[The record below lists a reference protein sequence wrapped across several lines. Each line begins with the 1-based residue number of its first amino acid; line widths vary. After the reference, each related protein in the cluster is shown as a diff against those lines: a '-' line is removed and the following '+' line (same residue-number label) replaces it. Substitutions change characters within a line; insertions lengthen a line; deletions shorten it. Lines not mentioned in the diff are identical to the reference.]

1 MTETSPQ
8 PAGQRTSMPAEERGL
23 YSVAQIQHLLRI
35 EFARAQRYA
44 YPLSCMLLAV
54 DQLDTL
60 RDLHGYE
67 FKEQVLERLVDLLK
81 RATRSSDF
89 LGRTADDRLVLLL
102 PHTQPQGARSLGER
116 LIENSG
122 VLSSELGGN
131 VARVSVSIG
140 LASLQ
145 GEDVLFHDALYR
157 GAELALEEAVAAGG
171 GRLQVRAAGGQG

>member
-1 MTETSPQ
+1 MTDPRPQ
-8 PAGQRTSMPAEERGL
+8 ASAQRSYTPPEARGL
-23 YSVAQIQHLLRI
+23 YSVAQIQHLQRI
-35 EFARAQRYA
+35 EFARAQRYG
-44 YPLSCMLLAV
+44 YPLACMLLAV

-67 FKEQVLERLVDLLK
+67 FKEQVLERLVELLK

-89 LGRTADDRLVLLL
+89 IGRTADDRLVLLL
-102 PHTQPQGARSLGER
+102 PHTPPQGARTLAAR

-122 VLSSELGGN
+122 VLSADLGGE

-140 LASLQ
+140 LSTLQ
-145 GEDVLFHDALYR
+145 GESVLFHDALYR
-157 GAELALEEAVAAGG
+157 EAELALEEAIAAGG

>member
-1 MTETSPQ
+1 MTESRPQ
-8 PAGQRTSMPAEERGL
+8 VSQDRVSMPAHERGL

-35 EFARAQRYA
+35 EFARAQRYG
-44 YPLSCMLLAV
+44 YPLTCMLLAV

-60 RDLHGYE
+60 RDRHGYE

-89 LGRTADDRLVLLL
+89 LGRTADDRLALLL
-102 PHTQPQGARSLGER
+102 PHTPQQGARTLAAR

-122 VLSSELGGN
+122 VLSAELGGDL
-131 VARVSVSIG
+131 ARVSVSIG
-140 LASLQ
+140 LSSLEAD
-145 GEDVLFHDALYR
+145 GALFHDALYR
-157 GAELALEEAVAAGG
+157 EAELALEEAVAAGG

>member
-1 MTETSPQ
+1 MTESRPE
-8 PAGQRTSMPAEERGL
+8 ASARRSSAPAEERGL

-60 RDLHGYE
+60 RDVHGYE
-67 FKEQVLERLVDLLK
+67 FKEAVLERLVDLLK

-89 LGRTADDRLVLLL
+89 LGRTADDRLSLLL
-102 PHTQPQGARSLGER
+102 PHTPPQGARALAGR

-140 LASLQ
+140 LCSLE
-145 GEDVLFHDALYR
+145 GEELLFHDALYR
-157 GAELALEEAVAAGG
+157 EAELALEEAVAAGG
-171 GRLQVRAAGGQG
+171 GRLQVRRPGGRG

>member
-1 MTETSPQ
+1 MTDPRPEASTPRS
-8 PAGQRTSMPAEERGL
+8 SMQAEERGL

-35 EFARAQRYA
+35 EFARAQRYG
-44 YPLSCMLLAV
+44 YPLACMLLAV

-60 RDLHGYE
+60 RDVHGYE

-89 LGRTADDRLVLLL
+89 IGRTAADRLVLLL
-102 PHTQPQGARSLGER
+102 PHTPPQGARALAAR

-122 VLSSELGGN
+122 VLSAQLGGD

-140 LASLQ
+140 LASLE
-145 GEDVLFHDALYR
+145 GEGVLFHDALYSE
-157 GAELALEEAVAAGG
+157 AELALEEAVAAGG
-171 GRLQVRAAGGQG
+171 GRLQVRAAGGRG